1 MLETPCLST
10 SEERVDNN
18 NNKNYYYDYND
29 DDDDDDDYYYYYF
42 CFSYKGPNIG
52 KFARK
57 TRAIDDKTF

>member
-18 NNKNYYYDYND
+18 NNKNYYYDYD
-29 DDDDDDDYYYYYF
+29 DDDDYYF

>member
-18 NNKNYYYDYND
+18 NNKN
-29 DDDDDDDYYYYYF
+29 YYF